1 MRELSIFIDESGDFG
16 EYDYHSPWYIV
27 TMVFHNQ
34 ENSIQEP
41 LEYLEKEL
49 SLLGLKNHCVHT
61 GPIIRKEEDYSAM
74 SYLERRKIFNKMVV
88 FLRQSGIKYK
98 SLHIEKSMWAILLR
112 QLENCPNKFLC
123 S

>member
-88 FLRQSGIKYK
+88 FLRQSGINYK